1 MKSSTLLFCVMLSV
15 ALVAPL
21 QAWAAPLYQ
30 VTVIGGAGSAASDV
44 NNAGQVVGTLAAGA
58 GSHAFFFDG
67 SNLADLGTFG
77 GASSSANGLNDNGT
91 VVGWAD
97 AADGTRQA
105 FVTSSGAISGLSLS
119 LSISGSS
126 DASGIN
132 NAGAIVGTF
141 EATNSVGDV
150 APQAYIWTN
159 GVVTQLG
166 PALAENYGFG
176 EQDYG
181 NAINNVGTAV
191 GTAVVNASPNYP
203 SQPFVY
209 ANGVMQELGD
219 FGGIISEAWGVNDHG
234 QVVGSAGVE
243 TSDTQPNVYAYHA
256 FLYSDGIMQ
265 DLGTLNDR
273 YDSVAY
279 DINNVGQ
286 VVGRAGAPGGGG
298 GALFA
303 DGSITLLDTLIDPV
317 DGWTITNASA
327 INDLGQIAGTACRL
341 GLCYAVRLDLAPIPE
356 PGQVLLLGAGLLAL
370 VCRRAMRTPG
380 KRGASLVHNAG
391 SRPAH
396 CRTPPGRS
404 LACSPA

>member
-1 MKSSTLLFCVMLSV
+1 MKSSTLLFCAMLSA
-15 ALVAPL
+15 ALLAPL
-21 QAWAAPLYQ
+21 QARAAPLYQ
-30 VTVIGGAGSAASDV
+30 ITVIGGAGSAAYDL

-105 FVTSSGAISGLSLS
+105 FVTTNGGISGLSLS
-119 LSISGSS
+119 LSGSS

-132 NAGAIVGTF
+132 NTGVIVGTF

-150 APQAYIWTN
+150 APQAYLWTN

-176 EQDYG
+176 ERDYG
-181 NAINNVGTAV
+181 NAINNAGTAV
-191 GTAVVNASPNYP
+191 GTAAVNAAPDYP

-234 QVVGSAGVE
+234 QVVGSAGVA

-286 VVGRAGAPGGGG
+286 VVGKAGAPGGGG
-298 GALFA
+298 AALFA
-303 DGSITLLDTLIDPV
+303 AGSITLLDTLIDPV

-327 INDLGQIAGTACRL
+327 INDLGQIAGTACKA
-341 GLCYAVRLDLAPIPE
+341 GLCYAVRLDLANAVPE
-356 PGQVLLLGAGLLAL
+356 PGPVSLVVAGLLL
-370 VCRRAMRTPG
+370 VVARH
-380 KRGASLVHNAG
+380 GAKKIPHKA
-391 SRPAH
+391 
-396 CRTPPGRS
+396 GRS
-404 LACSPA
+404 G